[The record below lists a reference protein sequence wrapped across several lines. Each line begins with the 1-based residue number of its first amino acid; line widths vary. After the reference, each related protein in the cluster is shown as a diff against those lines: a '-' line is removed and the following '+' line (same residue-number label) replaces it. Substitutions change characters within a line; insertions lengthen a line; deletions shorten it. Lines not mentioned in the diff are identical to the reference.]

1 MPKYHML
8 SRDMFSWN
16 PSRQKKLESV
26 ITEAYKTTASALGKT
41 TQIESLV
48 RDYSEE
54 GSDLLTA

>member
-26 ITEAYKTTASALGKT
+26 ITGALQKWGRSVFA
-41 TQIESLV
+41 ESQRRV
-48 RDYSEE
+48 PVVT
-54 GSDLLTA
+54 GQ